1 MLDRQGI
8 HYTTKNRKDTLVFKL
23 LEYKKSED
31 LAKKLEDSAKKSEDL
46 EKKSEDLEKKSE
58 DLEKKSKEQ

>member
-1 MLDRQGI
+1 MHNLKKFLDRQGI

-46 EKKSEDLEKKSE
+46 EKSEDLA
-58 DLEKKSKEQ
+58 KKSKEQ